1 MSIARPQEIVSYD
14 FDVPPAYYPI
24 PLDPDQDIDSVRW
37 ARGVV
42 DDVLVTAT
50 RPGATGDVIDQL
62 VEVRR
67 RLLAEQNPWLTAL
80 VSLRPELEITIGA
93 VVQVQ
98 QFPMDDDDT
107 PDSFEAMLREGVAHP
122 APGTRTRVAETW
134 RSQAEIGE
142 IVGLFH
148 RFDLR
153 DLGDES
159 GRLEQRTI
167 FGVFPERSSDMI
179 RFIFTVS
186 DLATFEDMPKETQ
199 AIVESLRLT
208 LEESAI

>member
-1 MSIARPQEIVSYD
+1 MSIARPQEIVSYG
-14 FDVPPAYYPI
+14 FDVPPAFYPI
-24 PLDPDQDIDSVRW
+24 PLDADQDIDSVRW

-42 DDVLVTAT
+42 DDVLATAT
-50 RPGATGDVIDQL
+50 RPGVTGDVCDEL

-80 VSLRPELEITIGA
+80 VSLRPELEVSIGA

-107 PDSFEAMLREGVAHP
+107 PDSFEAMLREGVDRP

-134 RSQAEIGE
+134 RSQTEIGE

-167 FGVFPERSSDMI
+167 FGVFPQGSSDMI

-199 AIVESLRLT
+199 SIVESLRIT